1 MAEGKDPARA
11 RFLALTLIRWTG
23 AGLVLLGLLVNAGKI
38 ELPGIAG
45 IILVAFGLFD
55 AFVMPVILARRWK
68 TKDG

>member
-68 TKDG
+68 TKDR